1 MSGTF
6 AKCIDSHH
14 HLWRYAPPGP
24 SWLREGMESLRR
36 DFLLDHLKSATI
48 GSGVTESIVVEVE
61 RTLEETAWLTSLA
74 NQNSLIGGVVGWAPL
89 TDPSVEREIEKLASL
104 PKLKGI
110 RFPIHDEPDNLFVLR
125 KDFNRGISSMK
136 QFDLKFDLLIFE
148 HHLPQTCEFVDMHP
162 GQIFILDHIG
172 KPRIRDRELSPWRE
186 NISEL
191 AKRKNVFC
199 KLSGL
204 VTEADWADWDDQVLA
219 PYFDTVLEAFGP
231 HRLMFGSD
239 WPLVTLASTY
249 ERWMDSVR
257 LAVGRLSE
265 TEQESIFWKTAVEA
279 YGLENS
285 QGIPI

>member
-6 AKCIDSHH
+6 ARCIDSHH

-24 SWLREGMESLRR
+24 SWLTEGMESLRR
-36 DFLLDHLKSATI
+36 DFLLDDLKSATI

-74 NQNSLIGGVVGWAPL
+74 NQDSLIGGVVGWAPL

-172 KPRIRDRELSPWRE
+172 KPRIRDREFSPWRE
-186 NISEL
+186 NIREL
-191 AKRKNVFC
+191 AKRENVFC
-199 KLSGL
+199 KLSGM
-204 VTEADWADWDDQVLA
+204 VTEADWVEWDDHVLA

-249 ERWMDSVR
+249 ERWMESVR
-257 LAVGRLSE
+257 TAVQGFSE
-265 TEQESIFWKTAVEA
+265 AEQESIFWKTAVEA

-285 QGIPI
+285 QCIPT